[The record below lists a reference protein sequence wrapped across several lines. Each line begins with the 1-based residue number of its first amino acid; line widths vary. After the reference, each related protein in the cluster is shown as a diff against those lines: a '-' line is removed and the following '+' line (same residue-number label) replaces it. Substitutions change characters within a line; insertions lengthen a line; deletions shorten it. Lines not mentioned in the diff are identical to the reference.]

1 MANIITQI
9 SMFDYTEIEKLG
21 DLERLDLTLEGIDD
35 EELMQKLEAKRKN
48 GRDDYPI
55 RVMWN
60 LLIALIVFEHKTIGS
75 FRRELSRNSQ
85 IRRKCGL
92 CDYGKKK
99 HLVPPSRVFTG
110 FLKSLSEEM
119 EEMARIFHVQVEELY
134 ELIPGFGKKLAG
146 DGKYIESYAKREP
159 KKDQAHTDLRTEN
172 DAKWSVK
179 EYHYEDKNG
188 KKKVK
193 KEYHYG
199 FKTHIICDVDTEL
212 PMAYSVTTANADE
225 KKEMAKLL
233 GNPLLSN
240 EKRREIADFLLLDR
254 GYDST
259 DMIKTIKGAGIIP
272 VIDIRNCW
280 KDSEKTKQYKD
291 TDMVYNAYGE
301 VFHYDFVQVTDQKTG
316 EENMEWLPVKMKYE
330 GYDRQKNCLR
340 YSHNGKIHKI
350 YVSYDERIFLPIA
363 RDSEKFKRIYKG
375 RTSVERLN
383 GRLDRDYMF
392 ENHCIRGLK
401 KMTLMVSLAMIIM
414 NGMAIGKIKNG
425 KEKIRSLKNTA

>member
-1 MANIITQI
+1 MAKIITQI

-21 DLERLDLTLEGIDD
+21 DLERLDLALEGIDD
-35 EELMQKLEAKRKN
+35 EKLMQKLEAKRKN

-60 LLIALIVFEHKTIGS
+60 LLIALIVFEHKKISS

-85 IRRKCGL
+85 LRRKCGL

-99 HLVPPSRVFTG
+99 HLVPPSRVFSG
-110 FLKSLSEEM
+110 FIKMLSEEA
-119 EEMARIFHVQVEELY
+119 EEMAGIFNLQVEELY
-134 ELIPGFGKKLAG
+134 ELIPQFGKKLAG
-146 DGKYIESYAKREP
+146 DGKYIDSFAKRES
-159 KKDQAHTDLRTEN
+159 KKNQTHTDYRTEQ

-179 EYHYEDKNG
+179 EYHHEDKNG
-188 KKKVK
+188 KKQIK

-199 FKTHIICDVDTEL
+199 YKTHIICDVETEL
-212 PMAYSVTTANADE
+212 PVAYSVTAANADE
-225 KKEMAKLL
+225 KKEMSKLL

-240 EKRREIADFLLLDR
+240 EERRRIAEFLLLDR

-259 DMIKTIKGAGIIP
+259 DMIKTIKDAGIIP

-280 KDSEKTKQYKD
+280 KDGEKTRQYKD
-291 TDMVYNAYGE
+291 TDIVYNAYGE
-301 VFHYDFVQVTDQKTG
+301 VFHYDFVQVIDKETG
-316 EENMEWLPVKMKYE
+316 ETKREWVPVKMKYE

-340 YSHNGKIHKI
+340 YSHRGKTHKI
-350 YVSYDERIFLPIA
+350 YVSHDERIFLPIA
-363 RDSEKFKRIYKG
+363 RDSKKFKRIYKG
-375 RTSVERLN
+375 RTAVERLN

-392 ENHCIRGLK
+392 EDHCIRGLK
-401 KMTLMVSLAMIIM
+401 KMTLMVGLSMIIM

>member
-1 MANIITQI
+1 MAKIITQI

-21 DLERLDLTLEGIDD
+21 DLERLDLALEGIDD
-35 EELMQKLEAKRKN
+35 EKLMQKLETKRKN

-60 LLIALIVFEHKTIGS
+60 LFIAMIVFEHKNVDS

-85 IRRKCGL
+85 LRRKCGL
-92 CDYGKKK
+92 CDFGKKK
-99 HLVPPSRVFTG
+99 HLVPPGRVFSG
-110 FLKSLSEEM
+110 FIKTLSEEA
-119 EEMARIFHVQVEELY
+119 EEIAGIFHVQVEELY

-146 DGKYIESYAKREP
+146 DGKYIDSFAKRES
-159 KKDQAHTDLRTEN
+159 KKNQVHTDSRTEK

-179 EYHYEDKNG
+179 EYHFEDKNG
-188 KKKVK
+188 KKQVK

-199 FKTHIICDVDTEL
+199 FKAHIVCDVETEL
-212 PMAYSVTTANADE
+212 PMAYAVTAANADE

-240 EKRREIADFLLLDR
+240 EERRRIAEFLLLDR
-254 GYDST
+254 GYDS
-259 DMIKTIKGAGIIP
+259 MEMVKTIKSAGIIP

-280 KDSEKTKQYKD
+280 KDGEKTRQYKG

-301 VFHYDFVQVTDQKTG
+301 AFHYDFVQVIDKETG
-316 EENMEWLPVKMKYE
+316 DTKREWLPVKMKYE
-330 GYDRQKNCLR
+330 GYDRQKKCLR
-340 YSHNGKIHKI
+340 YSHNGKTHKI

-363 RDSEKFKRIYKG
+363 RDSKKFKRIYKG
-375 RTSVERLN
+375 RTAVERLN

-392 ENHCIRGLK
+392 EDHCIRGLK
-401 KMTLMVSLAMIIM
+401 KMTLMVGLSMIIM

-425 KEKIRSLKNTA
+425 KEKIRSLKNAA